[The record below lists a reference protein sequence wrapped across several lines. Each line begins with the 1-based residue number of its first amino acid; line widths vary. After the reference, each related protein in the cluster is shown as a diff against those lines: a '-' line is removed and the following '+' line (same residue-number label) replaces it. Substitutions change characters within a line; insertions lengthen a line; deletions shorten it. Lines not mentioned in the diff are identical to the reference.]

1 MKQFYLLVAIF
12 ASVAFL
18 CGCSEDD
25 LLSSSD
31 LQKPDAAVRTLSEGL
46 ADADIAF
53 GKMFETSTRS
63 ADRSVGTVEYIG
75 RGTRSSETPA
85 YYIVNYADDEGFV
98 ILSTDKRKESVFA
111 ISDKGS
117 LHLSDTVINKGLAW
131 YIKDIESQNDNYT
144 VKPDNKIP
152 LDTLPA
158 VRPPDTYT
166 VVAWPLLGENT
177 SPLGLSNFHQRAP
190 YNKYCFTPTGKQ
202 SVVGCAPLAAGTLM
216 AYYKWPLSYKG
227 LAFNWTA
234 MIADRNNDL
243 WPRLFSIIGNSD
255 NMNTSYSENS
265 AGSSPGLYVS
275 TFRNMGYKNMSLSAF
290 NLNDA
295 SEELRQGKPLFTR
308 GSATSGGHAW
318 IVDGCQYKE
327 SGLAVENPKPR
338 TYYFHCVWGWNGQN
352 NGYFLFANDRVS
364 VSGTTYQGLQYISN
378 LQPNK

>member
-1 MKQFYLLVAIF
+1 MKHFILLSVIF
-12 ASVAFL
+12 ASAIFL
-18 CGCSEDD
+18 CGCSEDG
-25 LLSSSD
+25 LSSPSD
-31 LQKPDAAVRTLSEGL
+31 LQKTDAAVRSLSEGL
-46 ADADIAF
+46 DDANIAF

-63 ADRSVGTVEYIG
+63 ATRRVGTVECIG

-85 YYIVNYADDEGFV
+85 YYIVNYANDEGFV
-98 ILSTDKRKESVFA
+98 ILSTDRRKESVFA

-117 LHLSDTVINKGLAW
+117 LHLSDTIVNKGLAW
-131 YIKDIESQNDNYT
+131 YIKDIESLNDNT
-144 VKPDNKIP
+144 VNPNNKIS
-152 LDTLPA
+152 LDTVPA
-158 VRPPDTYT
+158 VLPTDKFTI
-166 VVAWPLLGENT
+166 VALPLLGDLT
-177 SPLGLSNFHQRAP
+177 IPPGLFDFHQRAP

-234 MIADRNNDL
+234 MITDRNSDL

-290 NLNDA
+290 NLKDA
-295 SEELRQGKPLFTR
+295 SEELGQGKPLFTR
-308 GSATSGGHAW
+308 GSATSSGHAW

-327 SGLAVENPKPR
+327 SGVAVENPKPR
-338 TYYFHCVWGWNGQN
+338 TYYFHCVWGWKGQN